1 MCVGVEGDALVAGDS
16 LTERLCGKTAENGG
30 ALGCIGAHGGEM
42 IGGNLQASAVSPHGL
57 RAHPRA
63 QCTVKHADG
72 IAAEIHTAHTQR
84 INLNAAEDYSVFF
97 GSFHHSRDCG
107 NGLRLAFP
115 QCGDVIHIAVVIV
128 CADIFECEE
137 VEHRE
142 EEIAH
147 VLGSK
152 RTYRH
157 SALTVGHICVD
168 NGKQQGNG
176 SLALIFLTDLLL

>member
-1 MCVGVEGDALVAGDS
+1 MKGDALVACYC
-16 LTERLCGKTAENGG
+16 LTEGLSGKTAENGG
-30 ALGCIGAHGGEM
+30 ALGCISALGGKV
-42 IGGNLQASAVSPHGL
+42 IGDDVQASAVSPHGL

-63 QCTVKHADG
+63 QCAVEHPDG

-84 INLNAAEDYSVFF
+84 INLNAAEDYSVLF

-115 QCGDVIHIAVVIV
+115 QCGDVIHISAIIMR
-128 CADIFECEE
+128 ADIFKRKE
-137 VEHRE
+137 VEHCQ

-147 VLGSK
+147 VLGGE

-157 SALTVGHICVD
+157 SALAIGHICVD
-168 NGKQQGNG
+168 NGKQQGNC
-176 SLALIFLTDLLL
+176 SLALVFLTDLLL